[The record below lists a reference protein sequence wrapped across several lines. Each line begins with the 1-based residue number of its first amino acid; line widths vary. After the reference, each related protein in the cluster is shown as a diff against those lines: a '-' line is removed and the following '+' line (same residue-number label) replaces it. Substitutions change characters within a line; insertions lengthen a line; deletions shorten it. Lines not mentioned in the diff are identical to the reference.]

1 MTAEE
6 NFLLESRH
14 HRITKTVR
22 LDERLLRLIPKDY
35 GISDVLNLSLLKF
48 LVERGLLESLKKKYT
63 AS

>member
-14 HRITKTVR
+14 RRITKTVR
-22 LDERLLRLIPKDY
+22 LDERLLRLIPKDQ

-48 LVERGLLESLKKKYT
+48 LKERNLLEGFEKEHITS
-63 AS
+63 